1 MKDPSRKVSP
11 PGPTYMSDDQV
22 ASYLKDLR
30 SNRPS
35 RPNGSRPLPS
45 RSTTSVSKVPEESH
59 PRAAS
64 ALSMNEWRDSPP
76 NEPSPTDPYPR
87 SASAMSHS
95 RRSSDINRGGAA
107 GRPLVQQPMG
117 YSVQSSYAPNARIT
131 SQYGGPVSPGA
142 VYRESGSRWMEKQE
156 ARSLRDALQEMDLQ
170 DEERLHS
177 AAQDEATRL
186 VWEHQNP
193 GAAYKNPNAAYRNPD
208 LHGTNRF
215 RQHLEKGSHA
225 RSQTMPGTDVP
236 YSHRKS
242 LSESGS
248 HEEAQSPTSSSASTK
263 ESIKKKGRVNFA
275 LPSEDGSPEARRVAP
290 RARTVSNESSKGIF
304 RNPED
309 SIYEEPEDS
318 TTQTD
323 GQTSSTNARSALKV
337 KPRNSLPQGANPPVR
352 VRNSPFDRKNKVDIY
367 KNPPTQTRNPLYTTN
382 APVQTTQE
390 SRKKE
395 EAEANEE
402 EEVRMKNGIEVRSDD
417 IRAATSMKL
426 KDRSAKL
433 PMPTAV
439 SDRPGQPIVSFD
451 PAWEPPEEKSS
462 SRDGPPVINV
472 VSTSDSVPTISLP
485 DDPKEDVPS
494 IAVEPPRIET
504 TGATESVASRRRKFD
519 NPRGMQPTS
528 QGKWYSPFSRA
539 GVPTATCT
547 NCVLPIEGRVVTA
560 AGSRF
565 HPECFSCYHCG
576 TGLECVAFYQEPDT
590 KREERLSQAAPEDDE
605 ARVLRFY
612 CHLDFHELFSPRCKS
627 CKTPIEGEVVVACG
641 AEWHVGH
648 FFCAECGDPFSQE
661 TPFVEKDGFAWC
673 LRCHSRRT
681 ASRCLGC
688 KQPVLEDVVVT
699 ALGGQWHD
707 KCFVCHTCG
716 GGFGPEGRFFVK
728 EGEPKRTAKGRIIG
742 GPVQLAVCEACEA
755 RRLKA

>member
-1 MKDPSRKVSP
+1 MTKLVSSCTSRVTKHGTNIECASHI
-11 PGPTYMSDDQV
+11 
-22 ASYLKDLR
+22 ASYLKELR

-45 RSTTSVSKVPEESH
+45 RSTNSVSKVPEEPH

-64 ALSMNEWRDSPP
+64 ALSMNEWRDSPA
-76 NEPSPTDPYPR
+76 NLPSPSDPYPR
-87 SASAMSHS
+87 SASAMSNS
-95 RRSSDINRGGAA
+95 RRSSDLNRGSSA
-107 GRPLVQQPMG
+107 GRPLVQQPSG
-117 YSVQSSYAPNARIT
+117 YSVNSSYAPSARIT
-131 SQYGGPVSPGA
+131 SQYEVPVSPGA

-177 AAQDEATRL
+177 AAQDEATKL

-193 GAAYKNPNAAYRNPD
+193 GAAYKNPHAAYRNPD
-208 LHGTNRF
+208 VHGTNRF

-225 RSQTMPGTDVP
+225 KSQTMPGAETA
-236 YSHRKS
+236 YNHKKS

-248 HEEAQSPTSSSASTK
+248 HEEAQSPTSSNASTK
-263 ESIKKKGRVNFA
+263 DSIKKKGRVNFA
-275 LPSEDGSPEARRVAP
+275 LPSEDGSPEAHRVAP
-290 RARTVSNESSKGIF
+290 RTRTVSNESSKGIF
-304 RNPED
+304 RNPKD

-318 TTQTD
+318 SMQTD
-323 GQTSSTNARSALKV
+323 DHTSYANVRSALKV

-382 APVQTTQE
+382 APLQPNQE
-390 SRKKE
+390 SKKKDD
-395 EAEANEE
+395 AEQQEE
-402 EEVRMKNGIEVRSDD
+402 EEVRMKDGKEVRSDD

-426 KDRSAKL
+426 KDRSEKL

-439 SDRPGQPIVSFD
+439 SDRLGRPIVSFD
-451 PAWEPPEEKSS
+451 PSWEPPEEKNGT
-462 SRDGPPVINV
+462 RDGPPVISVNGA
-472 VSTSDSVPTISLP
+472 SDGVPTINLP

-494 IAVEPPRIET
+494 IAVEPPKIET
-504 TGATESVASRRRKFD
+504 TGATESVASRRRKYD
-519 NPRGMQPTS
+519 NPQGMQPTS
-528 QGKWYSPFSRA
+528 QGKWYSPFTRA
-539 GVPTATCT
+539 GVPTATCM

-576 TGLECVAFYQEPDT
+576 TGLECVAFYQEPDS
-590 KREERLSQAAPEDDE
+590 KREERLSQAAAEDDE

-648 FFCAECGDPFSQE
+648 FFCAECGD
-661 TPFVEKDGFAWC
+661 V
-673 LRCHSRRT
+673 
-681 ASRCLGC
+681 
-688 KQPVLEDVVVT
+688 
-699 ALGGQWHD
+699 
-707 KCFVCHTCG
+707 
-716 GGFGPEGRFFVK
+716 
-728 EGEPKRTAKGRIIG
+728 
-742 GPVQLAVCEACEA
+742 
-755 RRLKA
+755 RLLISLV